1 MKTTITALF
10 TLTLVFI
17 SFKSLTR
24 STGPDPNLSNAPGD
38 GNCTSC
44 HSTPGT
50 LITTGPVFN
59 SMDLGVVGATLST
72 LVQGTT
78 YSFNLTFSDASSA
91 KYGFQLCVL
100 EAGAD
105 GSTPS
110 LGTLISPTSA
120 TQIIN
125 GGNRDYLEHTSNG
138 TTATSNSITWNFQ
151 WQTPASYVGGA
162 TFYVVVNSTDED
174 NAPSLGD
181 VIYAKTFSANVAM
194 PVNWL
199 YAKTSKNNDNV
210 TLNWATASEEN
221 NWKFIVEKS
230 INKKEWLAIG
240 EVKGK
245 GNSSVVN
252 KYVFTEAGAKDAAFY
267 RIKQVDYNGE
277 FSYSV
282 VMVTKN
288 ETVKTE
294 SKVVYNIDRSGYII
308 KGNDVKNINVISMN
322 GEVKYTKSDLTNGYE
337 IPTLARGLYIVE
349 IKTENET
356 YYQKLL
362 MD

>member
-10 TLTLVFI
+10 ALSLVFI

-24 STGPDPNLSNAPGD
+24 STGPDPSLSNAPGD
-38 GNCTSC
+38 GNCTAC
-44 HSTPGT
+44 HSTPGA
-50 LITTGPVFN
+50 LITTGTVFN
-59 SMDLGVVGATLST
+59 AMNLSVVGATLGT

-125 GGNRDYLEHTSNG
+125 GGNRDYLEHTSGG
-138 TTATSNSITWNFQ
+138 TSAVSNAITWNFQ
-151 WQTPASYVGGA
+151 WQTPPSYVGGA

-174 NAPSLGD
+174 GGPSLGD
-181 VIYAKTFSANVAM
+181 SIYAKTFSANVAM

-199 YAKTSKNNDNV
+199 YAKASKNNDNV

-230 INKKEWLAIG
+230 IDKKEWLAIG
-240 EVKGK
+240 ELKGK
-245 GNSSVVN
+245 GNSSVVS
-252 KYVFTEAGAKDAAFY
+252 KYLFTEMAAKGAAFY
-267 RIKQVDYNGE
+267 RVKQVDYNGK
-277 FSYSV
+277 FSYSI

-288 ETVKTE
+288 ETVKDE
-294 SKVVYNIDRSGYII
+294 SKVVYDIDKSGYII
-308 KGNDVKNINVISMN
+308 K
-322 GEVKYTKSDLTNGYE
+322 
-337 IPTLARGLYIVE
+337 
-349 IKTENET
+349 
-356 YYQKLL
+356 
-362 MD
+362 